1 MRHHSGLGIGHLY
14 AQSFGACSISRESAD
29 IEVSEDP
36 IPEQLS
42 GSGGSRD
49 MKAIDVD
56 NGLDDE
62 TDNPEIS
69 LEDRE
74 NEGWDEVESDD
85 SEDGHYSDDQSSES
99 NAE

>member
-1 MRHHSGLGIGHLY
+1 
-14 AQSFGACSISRESAD
+14 
-29 IEVSEDP
+29 
-36 IPEQLS
+36 
-42 GSGGSRD
+42 